1 MKYEIVSF
9 LSEAGHS
16 ISGYEHKLLE
26 KFAAFLSKANEPA
39 PVVET
44 SAPAVVIDTPVSV
57 SPAETTVTDTPVS
70 NNG

>member
-1 MKYEIVSF
+1 MKNEIVSF

-44 SAPAVVIDTPVSV
+44 PAPAEPVAV
-57 SPAETTVTDTPVS
+57 VTDTPAEEAKAE
-70 NNG
+70 

>member
-1 MKYEIVSF
+1 MKNEIVSF